1 MSIVKNNSKSTRGL
15 YLIRFSQLA
24 KLGVLIFHTNDLA
37 NLWQIKNAHNLH
49 ITLKRYVEKGLLV
62 RIYRGMYSLKP
73 IEELDPLLLGVKALH
88 RYCYVSAETV
98 LAEGGII
105 QQAIEQIT
113 LVSSVS
119 KKFSIGNYNFRS
131 RKLADKFL
139 YNETGIKKKG
149 GIRKASVERAVADL
163 LYFNPKAHFDAERL
177 IDWKKV
183 RQIQKSVGYPL
194 SRKK

>member
-1 MSIVKNNSKSTRGL
+1 MS
-15 YLIRFSQLA
+15 RFSQLA
-24 KLGVLIFHTNDLA
+24 KLGILIFHTGDLA

-49 ITLKRYVEKGLLV
+49 ITLKRYVDKGLLV

-73 IEELDPLLLGVKALH
+73 VEELDPPLLGIKALH
-88 RYCYVSAETV
+88 GYCYVSAETV

-113 LVSSVS
+113 LVSSAS
-119 KKFSIGNYNFRS
+119 RKFSIGNYNFYS

-139 YNETGIKKKG
+139 YNEAGITEKD
-149 GIRKASVERAVADL
+149 GIRKASVERAAADL

-177 IDWKKV
+177 IDWRKV

-194 SRKK
+194 TRKK

>member
-1 MSIVKNNSKSTRGL
+1 MS
-15 YLIRFSQLA
+15 RFSQLA
-24 KLGVLIFHTNDLA
+24 KLGILIFHTGDLA
-37 NLWQIKNAHNLH
+37 NLWQIKNTHNLH
-49 ITLKRYVEKGLLV
+49 VTLKRYAEKGLLT

-73 IEELDPLLLGVKALH
+73 VEELDPLLLGIKALH

-105 QQAIEQIT
+105 QQIIEQIT

-119 KKFSIGNYNFRS
+119 RKFSIGNYNFHS

-139 YNETGIKKKG
+139 YNEAGITEKN

-177 IDWKKV
+177 IDWRKV

-194 SRKK
+194 TQKNLPPKK

>member
-1 MSIVKNNSKSTRGL
+1 MSIVKNNSKLTRGL
-15 YLIRFSQLA
+15 YLSRFSQLA
-24 KLGVLIFHTNDLA
+24 KLGILIFHTGDLA

-49 ITLKRYVEKGLLV
+49 ITLKRYVDKGLLV

-73 IEELDPLLLGVKALH
+73 VEELDPPLLGIKALH
-88 RYCYVSAETV
+88 GYCYVSAETV

-113 LVSSVS
+113 LVSSAS
-119 KKFSIGNYNFRS
+119 RKFSIGNYNFYS

-139 YNETGIKKKG
+139 YNEAGITEKD
-149 GIRKASVERAVADL
+149 GIRKASVERAAADL

-177 IDWKKV
+177 IDWRKV

-194 SRKK
+194 TRKK